1 MNIKKQK
8 GFTIVELL
16 IVIVVIAILAA
27 ITIVTFQ
34 GVQAR
39 ALDSQKA
46 AMAKNIAT
54 ALDLYFADNNRYPAT
69 GTLDREAGATL
80 IGLSLKDFHPSGYKG
95 WPDRAIQGAVA
106 SNSSVTGFSYIAHPN
121 PNGSGFT
128 CADPTIC
135 RHYTI
140 GYWSTA
146 ENKQITIRKGQ

>member
-1 MNIKKQK
+1 MNKASKS
-8 GFTIVELL
+8 GFTIVELI

-54 ALDLYFADNNRYPAT
+54 ALDLYFAENNRYPAT
-69 GTLDREAGATL
+69 GALDREAGATL
-80 IGLSLKDFHPSGYKG
+80 IGLSLKDFHPTGYKG
-95 WPDRAIQGAVA
+95 WSDRAIQGQYANN
-106 SNSSVTGFSYIAHPN
+106 SNFTGFSYIAHPS
-121 PNGSGFT
+121 PTGSGFT
-128 CADPTIC
+128 CADTTVC
-135 RHYTI
+135 RHYTL